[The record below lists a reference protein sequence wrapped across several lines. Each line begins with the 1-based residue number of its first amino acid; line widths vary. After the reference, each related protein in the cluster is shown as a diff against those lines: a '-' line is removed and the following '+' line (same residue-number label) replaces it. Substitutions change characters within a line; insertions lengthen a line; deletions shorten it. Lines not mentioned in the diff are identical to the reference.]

1 MTPAVM
7 IAGAFFVGV
16 VVGGIAV
23 GVVLSVID
31 ICGEEDGRE

>member
-7 IAGAFFVGV
+7 IAGAFFVGM
-16 VVGGIAV
+16 VVGGIVV

-31 ICGEEDGRE
+31 VVGEGDEE